1 MWYWISMPVL
11 GYLLGSTPTGF
22 LVVRWAYGKDVRE
35 VGSGRTGGTN
45 VLRAAGWKAALIV
58 IIFDVLKATLPV
70 MIARWLGDDP
80 LVPALTGALAV
91 LGHNYSLFLNFRGGA
106 GAMTT
111 IGGAIG
117 LWPWSVAIL
126 IPLGLTTVAVT
137 RYASLGSTMVAVL
150 TPVIFAVRALVGAGP
165 WEYVVYGVLVC
176 GIILWSLRPNM
187 QRLARGQERRVNLK
201 KIGREHSG

>member
-1 MWYWISMPVL
+1 MPIL
-11 GYLLGSTPTGF
+11 GYLLGSIPTGF
-22 LVVRWAYGKDVRE
+22 LVVRWMRGRDVRD

-58 IIFDVLKATLPV
+58 IIVDVLKSTLAV
-70 MIARWLGDDP
+70 TIARWLGDEP
-80 LVPALTGALAV
+80 IVPALAGATAV

-126 IPLGLTTVAVT
+126 IPLGLMTVVVT
-137 RYASLGSTMVAVL
+137 RYASLGSTMVALL
-150 TPVIFAVRALVGAGP
+150 TPTIFAVRAILGLGP

-187 QRLARGQERRVNLK
+187 QRLLKGQERRVNLK
-201 KIGREHSG
+201 KIGRERSG